1 MLIPEPIEAALNFP
15 WHVTKGIAH
24 VSLWP
29 VRAIMGT
36 PDMPTTHKPKDGE
49 SVYDIAEPM
58 MDIASIIYYYT
69 ELRSDTKNL
78 LQKYA
83 EKFNL
88 TTKDIEIIRNA
99 IMKTETMLEAVRQ
112 VEQADAS
119 TSNVVADYQTSLNQ
133 LEDIKSRFGLGTGDV
148 EVFTTYFNILKE
160 PKSAVKIKS
169 DLLLYNDFINPVFRK
184 AFGGS
189 EWNVGNIL
197 SMVDRDPT
205 MYIKEIDDDFAK
217 SSIAKPIN
225 KLQSELVYAI
235 VVSPANKRVT
245 VTFRG
250 SVNANDWITN
260 AWGLF
265 VMTDF
270 KLPGYTSEEN
280 AQRDTRQ
287 SYGRVHE
294 GFYNYL
300 FDKTKKGENESCK
313 SKSEEIMGILT
324 DLFENECKGYSLCV
338 TGHSLGG
345 ALSTLFAARAATFGQ
360 FGKVTNVSFASPY
373 CGGQEFRDHFY
384 ELEKKNLIRH
394 IRISNEE
401 DIVPLIPFVAPN
413 GIAPPEMYKH
423 VGMNIRMYND
433 SHLLFP
439 KCRLFYPK
447 EGSLPNEVRNAA
459 LNNVPMGLSVGVIS
473 KHLCPEYCSRLE
485 SSSEELKKVS
495 VEGLYEDAGI
505 TGWSTDLVVKK

>member
-88 TTKDIEIIRNA
+88 TTEDIEIIRNA
-99 IMKTETMLEAVRQ
+99 IMNTETMLEAVKQ

-205 MYIKEIDDDFAK
+205 MYIKEID
-217 SSIAKPIN
+217 
-225 KLQSELVYAI
+225 E
-235 VVSPANKRVT
+235 
-245 VTFRG
+245 
-250 SVNANDWITN
+250 
-260 AWGLF
+260 
-265 VMTDF
+265 
-270 KLPGYTSEEN
+270 
-280 AQRDTRQ
+280 
-287 SYGRVHE
+287 
-294 GFYNYL
+294 
-300 FDKTKKGENESCK
+300 
-313 SKSEEIMGILT
+313 
-324 DLFENECKGYSLCV
+324 
-338 TGHSLGG
+338 
-345 ALSTLFAARAATFGQ
+345 
-360 FGKVTNVSFASPY
+360 
-373 CGGQEFRDHFY
+373 
-384 ELEKKNLIRH
+384 
-394 IRISNEE
+394 
-401 DIVPLIPFVAPN
+401 
-413 GIAPPEMYKH
+413 
-423 VGMNIRMYND
+423 
-433 SHLLFP
+433 
-439 KCRLFYPK
+439 
-447 EGSLPNEVRNAA
+447 
-459 LNNVPMGLSVGVIS
+459 
-473 KHLCPEYCSRLE
+473 
-485 SSSEELKKVS
+485 
-495 VEGLYEDAGI
+495 
-505 TGWSTDLVVKK
+505 